1 MKWNLILF
9 ATGSIFVSS
18 CLKTARPSASSVEEE
33 FISKAHTYF
42 VDSVS
47 IRQGTPAN
55 YTGGSAR
62 SIVWDQAQVYATANG
77 PALSAP
83 VRYRDPLYIK
93 TGFSG
98 GKLFNLNDLTRVLI
112 YAGPDKRL
120 RCEIRTNYPD
130 SNYLKDPS
138 GPFTGYLSVD
148 DWWGNSIDKYLYE
161 RGGRK
166 KLHVAATQAS
176 TIIQYCNV
184 TYGYNYAV
192 DAPGDGYSWV
202 QYGSCYSMYIPDR
215 DGDGGGSGSGGG
227 GAGSGGGGGGGFG
240 SGVNIVYAPADNPI
254 ANIVDYLKCFTN
266 VGGSD
271 HNYTV
276 TVCVE
281 QPNPGTRETWK
292 IVSGGPAGSSNAG
305 NVVDVGHTFLIFT
318 EQYSGTTI
326 TRNIG
331 FYPSRNVNP
340 MSTSAQG
347 WLNNNE
353 KSPYNISA
361 TFTVTNAAF
370 TTMLNSVARG
380 NAPGFNYNLDSENCT
395 TFALETLAS
404 GGIILPSTIGTWP
417 GGMGNNPGDF
427 GEDIRHMNL
436 LPNMTRNTVSNFHP
450 NIGNCQ

>member
-18 CLKTARPSASSVEEE
+18 CLKTARPAAASVEEE
-33 FISKAHTYF
+33 FINKAHTYF
-42 VDSVS
+42 IDSVS
-47 IRQGTPAN
+47 TRQGTPAN

-62 SIVWDQAQVYATANG
+62 SIVWDQAKVYTTASG
-77 PALSAP
+77 LILLAP
-83 VRYRDPLYIK
+83 VRYKDPLYIK
-93 TGFSG
+93 TEFSG
-98 GKLFNLNDLTRVLI
+98 NKLFSLSDLTRVLM
-112 YAGPDKRL
+112 YVGPDKRL
-120 RCEIRTNYPD
+120 HCEMLTNYPD

-161 RGGRK
+161 KGSVK
-166 KLHVAATQAS
+166 KLQVSATQAS
-176 TIIQYCNV
+176 MVIRYCNV
-184 TYGYNYAV
+184 IYGYNYASG
-192 DAPGDGYSWV
+192 APDVGYSWI
-202 QYGSCYSMYIPDR
+202 QYGACYSLYIPDR
-215 DGDGGGSGSGGG
+215 SSDFHGSI
-227 GAGSGGGGGGGFG
+227 GGGGFG
-240 SGVNIVYAPADNPI
+240 AGGAGGFGAGVTVAFAPPDNPI

-266 VGGSD
+266 VGGND
-271 HNYTV
+271 HTYTV

-281 QPNPGTRETWK
+281 QPVPNTRATWE

-318 EQYSGTTI
+318 EQYGSTTI

-340 MSTSAQG
+340 VSASAQG

-380 NAPGFNYNLDSENCT
+380 NDPGFNYNLNSENCT
-395 TFALETLAS
+395 TFALQTLAS
-404 GGIILPSTIGTWP
+404 GGIFLPSTIGSWP
-417 GGMGNNPGDF
+417 GGMGNNPGDL
-427 GEDIRHMNL
+427 GEDLRQMNL
-436 LPNMTRNTVSNFHP
+436 LPNMTRSTVSNFHP